1 VGGSL
6 LKDTKTDLFNCGK
19 ELFSR
24 KGFKDTNVSDITKS
38 VGIGTGTFYNYY
50 SSKEELFMAIF
61 MEENEKLKKKI
72 LKSIELEKDLRCLV
86 KELMLLNLKGM
97 KSNPILKEWY
107 NKDVFDKIEQH
118 FRKDK
123 GMERLDFMYNDFSE
137 IIKKWQADGKMRD
150 DIDSGMIMAIF
161 TAIVTVETHK
171 EEIGFQ
177 YFPQV
182 LDYLTEFTMKG
193 LAGGGTQ
200 KNHEMTK

>member
-1 VGGSL
+1 
-6 LKDTKTDLFNCGK
+6 
-19 ELFSR
+19 
-24 KGFKDTNVSDITKS
+24 
-38 VGIGTGTFYNYY
+38 
-50 SSKEELFMAIF
+50 MAIF

-72 LKSIELEKDLRCLV
+72 LKSIELEKDPQSLV

-107 NKDVFDKIEQH
+107 NKDVFDKIEQN
-118 FRKDK
+118 FREDK
-123 GMERLDFMYNDFSE
+123 GLERLDFMYNDFSE
-137 IIKKWQADGKMRD
+137 IIKKWQVDGKMRS

-171 EEIGFQ
+171 EEIGLQ

-193 LAGGGTQ
+193 LADGGTHL
-200 KNHEMTK
+200 K

>member
-1 VGGSL
+1 VGGVE
-6 LKDTKTDLFNCGK
+6 LKATKTDLFHCGK
-19 ELFSR
+19 ELFGR

-72 LKSIELEKDLRCLV
+72 MKSIDLEQDPLSLV
-86 KELMLLNLKGM
+86 KELMLLNLNGM

-107 NKDVFDKIEQH
+107 NKDVFDKIEQK
-118 FRKDK
+118 FREEK
-123 GMERLDFMYNDFSE
+123 GLDHLDFMYHDFLE
-137 IIKKWQADGKMRD
+137 IIKKWQADGKMRS
-150 DIDSGMIMAIF
+150 DIDTGMIMAMF
-161 TAIVTVETHK
+161 TAIITVETHK
-171 EEIGFQ
+171 EEIGLQ

-193 LAGGGTQ
+193 LAHGGTDL
-200 KNHEMTK
+200 K

>member
-1 VGGSL
+1 M
-6 LKDTKTDLFNCGK
+6 KDTKTDLFNCGK